1 MTNAKY
7 FFTKVEFIGFSNNYL
22 ILVIT
27 SLILKVDSGK
37 LIVEGWKVGR
47 LEGWEVGKLESWK
60 VGRFESGKLK
70 VES

>member
-7 FFTKVEFIGFSNNYL
+7 FFIKVEFIGFSNNYL

-37 LIVEGWKVGR
+37 LIVGSWEVGK
-47 LEGWEVGKLESWK
+47 LGSWEVGKLED
-60 VGRFESGKLK
+60 LK